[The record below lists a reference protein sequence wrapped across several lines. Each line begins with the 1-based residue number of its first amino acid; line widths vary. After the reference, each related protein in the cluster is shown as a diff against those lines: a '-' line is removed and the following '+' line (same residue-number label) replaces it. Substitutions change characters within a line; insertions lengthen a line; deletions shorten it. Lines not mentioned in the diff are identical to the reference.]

1 MDSLKQK
8 IVEKLE
14 HLPVTAL
21 QEVLNY
27 VDFLEKWRKAN
38 HKQSPTSVLDSLQKE
53 HDETWGEGEDCPV
66 EYVGGVLV
74 VKAQGAKNLETAVQ
88 ELREERIEEITSW

>member
-14 HLPVTAL
+14 HLPEPTL
-21 QEVLNY
+21 MQVLEFI
-27 VDFLEKWRKAN
+27 DFLSWRRNNREESSLSITDNNLGEELGEK
-38 HKQSPTSVLDSLQKE
+38 
-53 HDETWGEGEDCPV
+53 CPV

-74 VKAQGAKNLETAVQ
+74 VQAASSQAEGQTELGTVVHD
-88 ELREERIEEITSW
+88 LREERLRKLASW

>member
-1 MDSLKQK
+1 MNPLKQK

-14 HLPVTAL
+14 HLPAKAL
-21 QEVLNY
+21 QEVLDY
-27 VDFLEKWRKAN
+27 VDFLE
-38 HKQSPTSVLDSLQKE
+38 KE
-53 HDETWGEGEDCPV
+53 HDETWGAIGEDCPV

-74 VKAQGAKNLETAVQ
+74 VKAQGVKNLETAVQ

>member
-1 MDSLKQK
+1 MNSLKQR

-14 HLPVTAL
+14 HLPATAL

-27 VDFLEKWRKAN
+27 IAFLEKEPN
-38 HKQSPTSVLDSLQKE
+38 
-53 HDETWGEGEDCPV
+53 ETWGEIGEDCPV

-74 VKAQGAKNLETAVQ
+74 VKARGAKNLETAVQ
-88 ELREERIEEITSW
+88 ELREERIKEITSW

>member
-27 VDFLEKWRKAN
+27 VDFLEWQKTDRKP
-38 HKQSPTSVLDSLQKE
+38 QLTSVVNNLEKE
-53 HDETWGEGEDCPV
+53 RGETWEKIGADCPV
-66 EYVGGVLV
+66 EYTGGVLV